1 MAPQSSPVGS
11 DTNQVETSQD
21 LGSSL
26 PTSVEPLPSSANPP
40 LLEFLSSIASKDV
53 MTDAVFDPE
62 RAGSDNSDI
71 ETDSDEGQAF
81 REKAILTRKE
91 TPVQMVKTRSQT
103 GTEKVDLEG
112 KIVFAHKGKSVPFWF
127 PGKVLKKTTKGY
139 EVEFFS
145 RFGVEIC
152 TEKNIMP
159 YDYYFLK
166 KNDNSA
172 LFKIPAKYKI
182 DFDEAMIVADEIS
195 K

>member
-1 MAPQSSPVGS
+1 M
-11 DTNQVETSQD
+11 
-21 LGSSL
+21 
-26 PTSVEPLPSSANPP
+26 
-40 LLEFLSSIASKDV
+40 
-53 MTDAVFDPE
+53 
-62 RAGSDNSDI
+62 
-71 ETDSDEGQAF
+71 
-81 REKAILTRKE
+81 
-91 TPVQMVKTRSQT
+91 
-103 GTEKVDLEG
+103 
-112 KIVFAHKGKSVPFWF
+112 
-127 PGKVLKKTTKGY
+127 LKKTTKGY

-182 DFDEAMIVADEIS
+182 NFDEAMIVADEIS